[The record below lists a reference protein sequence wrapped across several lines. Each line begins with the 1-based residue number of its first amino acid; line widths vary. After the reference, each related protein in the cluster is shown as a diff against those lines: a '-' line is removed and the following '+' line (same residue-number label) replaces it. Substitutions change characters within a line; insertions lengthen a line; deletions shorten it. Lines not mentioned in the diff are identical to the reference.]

1 MSVFN
6 NDNVRTDAV
15 EQLINDPDKVAANYR
30 VGRTNS
36 AFDSTIDEMWS
47 NYMPGL
53 ESFSEM
59 TELRQANRLN
69 EGDLSQDEAE
79 DKLVSAII
87 AAQSSIRTETTYWDD
102 LMNQLRRGEITGV
115 ASVSQTT
122 DGTIKSEKLRYLMTD
137 GYEVIRQSARLLRQ
151 NKPIEARNYLNGRKT
166 NDTDDTYLRTTKS
179 NYVLWLLGYK
189 TYCMDHRV
197 VDFVSSDGP
206 ATTGFLNTVFNADST
221 GYRRCDFL
229 HQNYTRV
236 TQDKR
241 RLDEPEFWHDV
252 LKWNPEIYDRLTHH
266 FVKVVADCITPLP
279 EDRVTQVMFQAT
291 DDHKE
296 VLEAVKL
303 VNGA

>member
-15 EQLINDPDKVAANYR
+15 EELITSLEKI
-30 VGRTNS
+30 RTNEMLGNTHPE
-36 AFDSTIDEMWS
+36 FGSTIDEMWS

-53 ESFSEM
+53 EPFCEM
-59 TELRQANRLN
+59 TELRQANRLERN
-69 EGDLSQDEAE
+69 MSQDEAE
-79 DKLVSAII
+79 MKILSAII

-115 ASVSQTT
+115 DSVAQTT
-122 DGTIKSEKLRYLMTD
+122 DGTLKSEKLSYLMSD

-252 LKWNPEIYDRLTHH
+252 LKWNPEIYDHLTHH
-266 FVKVVADCITPLP
+266 LVKVVADFIDPLR

-303 VNGA
+303 VNEA

>member
-1 MSVFN
+1 MTVFN
-6 NDNVRTDAV
+6 NKSIRTDEV
-15 EQLINDPDKVAANYR
+15 EALINDAERISDHYEKGWTNY
-30 VGRTNS
+30 
-36 AFDSTIDEMWS
+36 AFEETIDEMWS

-53 ESFSEM
+53 QSFSEM
-59 TELRQANRLN
+59 TELRQANRLEN
-69 EGDLSQDEAE
+69 NMSQDEAE
-79 DKLVSAII
+79 MKVISAII

-115 ASVSQTT
+115 DSVAQTT
-122 DGTIKSEKLRYLMTD
+122 DGTLKSEKLSYLMSD

-252 LKWNPEIYDRLTHH
+252 LKWNPEIYDYLTYHL
-266 FVKVVADCITPLP
+266 VKVVADFIDPLR

-303 VNGA
+303 VNEA